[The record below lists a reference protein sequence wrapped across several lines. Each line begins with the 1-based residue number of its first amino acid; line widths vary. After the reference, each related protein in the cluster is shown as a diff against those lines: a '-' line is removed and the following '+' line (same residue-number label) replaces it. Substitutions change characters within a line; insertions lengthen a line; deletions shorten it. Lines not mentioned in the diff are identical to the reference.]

1 MGLYL
6 PKSVPKTEGE
16 TLMQWGFRLSGLFS
30 RQPNKILIDRLH
42 GEIVAAA
49 RNPVLFTDFGIED
62 TFEGRFE
69 SVVLHAFFV
78 LRRLRAMP
86 APAPDVAQD
95 LADALFRHFEVALR
109 ETGVSDSAVPKRM
122 KGLAE
127 AFLGR
132 SLAYDEA
139 FRGGESLLEA
149 ALKRNIY
156 AGRNN
161 AEALAAY
168 AVALEKALASAPLE
182 AFTMGPVPFPSP
194 APMGAMP

>member
-1 MGLYL
+1 MHW
-6 PKSVPKTEGE
+6 S
-16 TLMQWGFRLSGLFS
+16 FRLPSLFS
-30 RQPNKILIDRLH
+30 RPSNKLLIDRLH

-49 RNPVLFTDFGIED
+49 RNPILFTSFGIED

-69 SVVLHAFFV
+69 SVILHAFFV
-78 LRRLRAMP
+78 LRRLRSMP
-86 APAPDVAQD
+86 APGPDVAQD

-109 ETGVSDSAVPKRM
+109 EAGVSDSAVPKRM

-139 FRGGESLLEA
+139 LRGGETDLEA

-156 AGRNN
+156 AERRD
-161 AEALAAY
+161 AKALAIY
-168 AVALEKALASAPLE
+168 AKALEKALAAAPLE
-182 AFTMGPVPFPSP
+182 AFTNGPVPFPLPS
-194 APMGAMP
+194 AVPMEAMP